1 MKRIA
6 CALAI
11 TLVALC
17 LAISA
22 IAATAPSVSLPPT
35 VTVIPAKSGEI
46 VETVSATGSLVARE
60 EVLVNAQVDG
70 QPIIEILVD
79 EGDIVEQGQILARL
93 QRDTLQANLAQFDA
107 QIARADASAEQA
119 RAQMAQG
126 RATLVQAG
134 EALARS
140 RSLLS
145 SGTASRET
153 FEQREANTQV
163 AAAQLAAAQAQLNA
177 AIADRALATAQRQE
191 VAVRL
196 ARTDIKAPVAG
207 RISRRG
213 ARVGAVVGMTG
224 EPLFRII
231 SNATLELDAAVPE
244 ITLARLRV
252 GQSAQ
257 IGVTGYKEPRTG
269 RVRLV
274 SPEVSPTTRL
284 GRVRITLDDSTNLP
298 LGGFARARVEVAR
311 ASGVLV
317 PLSAVLT
324 RPDGA
329 ELQVVADGIVSTR
342 RVHVGLRDGSAAQI
356 QDGVAEGEQV
366 IAISG
371 TFVRNGDR
379 VTAVPPPVSP

>member
-6 CALAI
+6 CALA
-11 TLVALC
+11 VALVMMC
-17 LAISA
+17 LAVTAMSA
-22 IAATAPSVSLPPT
+22 VPPSVSLPPT
-35 VTVIPAKSGEI
+35 VTVVLATSGEI
-46 VETVSATGSLVARE
+46 IETVAATGSLVARE
-60 EVLVNAQVDG
+60 EVLVNTQVEG
-70 QPIIEILVD
+70 QPIIEILVE
-79 EGDIVEQGQILARL
+79 EGDLVQQGQILARL

-119 RAQMAQG
+119 RAQMTQS

-153 FEQREANTQV
+153 FEQREANSQV
-163 AAAQLAAAQAQLNA
+163 AAAQVAAAQAQLNS
-177 AIADRALATAQRQE
+177 AIADRALAAAQRQE

-196 ARTDIKAPVAG
+196 ARTDIKAPVSG

-213 ARVGAVVGMTG
+213 ARLGAVVGMTG

-244 ITLARLRV
+244 TTLARLRV
-252 GQSAQ
+252 GQQAA
-257 IGVTGYKEPRTG
+257 IEVTGYKEPRAG

-274 SPEVSPTTRL
+274 SPEVSPVSRL
-284 GRVRITLDDSTNLP
+284 GRVRITLDDSAQLP

-329 ELQVVADGIVSTR
+329 ELQVVANGAVSTR
-342 RVHVGLRDGSAAQI
+342 RIRVGLRDSRSAQI
-356 QDGVAEGEQV
+356 EDGVANGEQV
-366 IAISG
+366 ISVSG

-379 VTAVPPPVSP
+379 VTAVAPPLTP